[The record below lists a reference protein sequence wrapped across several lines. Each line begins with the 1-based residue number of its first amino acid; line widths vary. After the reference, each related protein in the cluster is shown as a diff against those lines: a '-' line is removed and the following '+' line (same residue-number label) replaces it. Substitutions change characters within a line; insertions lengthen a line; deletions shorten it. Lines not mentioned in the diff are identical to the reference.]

1 MFVII
6 IICCLGNVTSS
17 PTCMGHDVC
26 KNMNATSST
35 GEDTLARVLVIS
47 LRENQIVNKL
57 SDTGTA
63 IEKLEKLLKETR
75 EQLDRRLMMKQEA
88 SNWAHILKR
97 LNNS

>member
-1 MFVII
+1 
-6 IICCLGNVTSS
+6 
-17 PTCMGHDVC
+17 MGHDVC
-26 KNMNATSST
+26 TNMNATSST

-75 EQLDRRLMMKQEA
+75 EQLDRRLTMKQEA

-97 LNNS
+97 Q